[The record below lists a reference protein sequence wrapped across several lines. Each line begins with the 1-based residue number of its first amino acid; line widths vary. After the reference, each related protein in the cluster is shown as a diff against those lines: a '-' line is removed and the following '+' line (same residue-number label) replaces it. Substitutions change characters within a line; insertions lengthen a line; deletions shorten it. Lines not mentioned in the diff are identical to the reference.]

1 MADEGTLRAAT
12 AIVRGFARNSA
23 TPYQP
28 TEFKLQT
35 KDTVTSS
42 KISLP
47 GVKNAAKDSLEDE
60 LVALAARI
68 KYLEDKAST
77 VNNQMLPDTPSELGE
92 PTSPFPNGSPSAAR
106 NGVTRPSRKLSGS
119 KRQNHISNLLT
130 SGSLTFSEED
140 MHDLRD
146 HVEKQADEIRSQK
159 DTVDHVKEQLL
170 EQKEHAKHTLTQV
183 GDAQINLLER
193 ELLKHQQANEAFQ
206 KALKEIGTIITNVA
220 NGDLSQKVQIHA
232 VEMDPEIATFKRTI
246 NTMMDQLQV
255 FGNEVSRVAREVGT
269 EGILG
274 GQAQISGV
282 SGIWKNL
289 TDNGAQY
296 WTISFLKV
304 SVLTVTQSTAWPT
317 ILLCKFG
324 RLQTLLLRSLKVNWS
339 ARSRDKQEG
348 RSLNCKGRLT
358 LWWINCVLLPPKLP
372 ESPGMWVLRVS

>member
-1 MADEGTLRAAT
+1 MADEGTLTAAT
-12 AIVRGFARNSA
+12 AIVRNLARNSA
-23 TPYQP
+23 PAYQSP
-28 TEFKLQT
+28 EFKLQA
-35 KDTVTSS
+35 KDPITNP
-42 KISLP
+42 KIYLP
-47 GVKNAAKDSLEDE
+47 GAPNAAKESLEDE
-60 LVALAARI
+60 LAALAARV

-77 VNNQMLPDTPSELGE
+77 VNNQVLPDTPSELGE
-92 PTSPFPNGSPSAAR
+92 PTSPFPNGSSSVAR
-106 NGVTRPSRKLSGS
+106 NGVTRPSRQLSGS
-119 KRQNHISNLLT
+119 TRQNHISNLLT

-146 HVEKQADEIRSQK
+146 HVEKQADEIKSQK

-170 EQKEHAKHTLTQV
+170 EQKEHAKQTLVQV
-183 GDAQINLLER
+183 GDTQINLLER

-289 TDNGAQY
+289 TDNGAY
-296 WTISFLKV
+296 SRDLLVFNFFVLK
-304 SVLTVTQSTAWPT
+304 LIQSTVWP
-317 ILLCKFG
+317 IISPCKFVK
-324 RLQTLLLRSLKVNWS
+324 LRTSPPQSLKVIS
-339 ARSRDKQEG
+339 SVRSRDKQEE
-348 RSLNCKGRLT
+348 RSLSCNGQSIP
-358 LWWINCVLLPPKLP
+358 WSINCALSLQKLQ
-372 ESPGMWVLRVS
+372 ESPGMWVPRES